1 MNIGE
6 FQLRN
11 GRLMGSI
18 ATRTIDLPHLGLRP
32 VESQNDRA
40 PIYEI
45 VALNVGNRWV
55 QIGALWEAVARNSTG
70 EAFLQG
76 SIDDPSLSEPLPIAL
91 FGTEQEGPCS
101 PDVPCRDR
109 PSVVGAARHAH
120 LGQAHRIRHC
130 GSRLPRRAA
139 AAAHRGAG
147 TERTDRALLRGA
159 GLGRPRPDLERTRRD
174 PYPYSG
180 DDPCHDGAG

>member
-32 VESQNDRA
+32 VESQNERA
-40 PIYEI
+40 PVFEI

-55 QIGALWEAVARNSTG
+55 QIGALWEAVARNTTG

-91 FGTEQEGPCS
+91 FGSEQEGLR
-101 PDVPCRDR
+101 VAWRR
-109 PSVVGAARHAH
+109 P
-120 LGQAHRIRHC
+120 Q
-130 GSRLPRRAA
+130 
-139 AAAHRGAG
+139 
-147 TERTDRALLRGA
+147 
-159 GLGRPRPDLERTRRD
+159 RRD
-174 PYPYSG
+174 DFGSATRTGRRDYEGGSDGGSDGGFGDSTADEAGSLGGALAGSLG
-180 DDPCHDGAG
+180 DDLDDEIAF

>member
-91 FGTEQEGPCS
+91 FGTEQEGLRVAWRRPQR
-101 PDVPCRDR
+101 RDDFGSATR
-109 PSVVGAARHAH
+109 PGRRDYES
-120 LGQAHRIRHC
+120 
-130 GSRLPRRAA
+130 GSE
-139 AAAHRGAG
+139 GSAG
-147 TERTDRALLRGA
+147 GGFGDSTAGGDGSLSG
-159 GLGRPRPDLERTRRD
+159 GLGEEL
-174 PYPYSG
+174 
-180 DDPCHDGAG
+180 DDEIAF

>member
-32 VESQNDRA
+32 IESENDRA

-55 QIGALWEAVARNSTG
+55 QIGALWEAVARNTTG

-76 SIDDPSLSEPLPIAL
+76 SIDDPSLPEPLPIAL
-91 FGTEQEGPCS
+91 FGTEQEGLR
-101 PDVPCRDR
+101 VAWRR
-109 PSVVGAARHAH
+109 P
-120 LGQAHRIRHC
+120 Q
-130 GSRLPRRAA
+130 
-139 AAAHRGAG
+139 
-147 TERTDRALLRGA
+147 
-159 GLGRPRPDLERTRRD
+159 RRD
-174 PYPYSG
+174 DFGSATRTGRRDYEGGSEGSAGGGFGDSTADGDGSLSG
-180 DDPCHDGAG
+180 SLGEELDDEIAF